1 MPISTF
7 YRTTL
12 FAFGAGLLSIVGA
25 QAQNSPAGAKTLM
38 ANSDAFA
45 LASPSS
51 QPTAEPATE
60 AAVNLST
67 PPPPEA
73 SASFYDDSHKDLS
86 PALAWMQETNSIA
99 PTYWNLYTES
109 RIRLK
114 MKDYHGA
121 RTVAEQAYKLAV
133 KAMPVS
139 KEYVLLS
146 ANMVA
151 QAHLLAQK

>member
-1 MPISTF
+1 MPLSTF

-12 FAFGAGLLSIVGA
+12 LAFGAGLLSVVGA
-25 QAQNSPAGAKTLM
+25 QAQDSPVANIMRANAG
-38 ANSDAFA
+38 AFA
-45 LASPSS
+45 LVGPGS
-51 QPTAEPATE
+51 QPTAEPAE
-60 AAVNLST
+60 VAVNLST
-67 PPPPEA
+67 PPPPAA
-73 SASFYDDSHKDLS
+73 SASFYDDSHKDLGA
-86 PALAWMQETNSIA
+86 ALAWMQETNSVV

-121 RTVAEQAYKLAV
+121 RTVAEQAYKLAI
-133 KAMPVS
+133 KAMPAS

-151 QAHLLAQK
+151 QANLLAQK